1 MYSALAGA
9 CTYSIGERGGDGKR
23 EQKQKEGGKRVKI
36 ISESE
41 VFKTQRKIFYEG
53 KDGGIGEL
61 TLEIN
66 ASCAVMENMAIQ
78 LEYLATEAMKK
89 VKEIVAAQ
97 EAPQQGFKKIEDI
110 ALDKW
115 LNLQEVHMMPVGEG
129 YKQQIMERFFKV
141 E

>member
-1 MYSALAGA
+1 
-9 CTYSIGERGGDGKR
+9 
-23 EQKQKEGGKRVKI
+23 
-36 ISESE
+36 
-41 VFKTQRKIFYEG
+41 
-53 KDGGIGEL
+53 
-61 TLEIN
+61 
-66 ASCAVMENMAIQ
+66 MENMAIQ